1 VSELGIPEA
10 QSAPEPEA
18 QSAPEPEAESVEEA
32 VVDPQAG
39 EAEVSPGLESDTIGN
54 SGLPRT
60 GSSETD
66 QTQ

>member
-1 VSELGIPEA
+1 VLEA
-10 QSAPEPEA
+10 QSSLEPEA
-18 QSAPEPEAESVEEA
+18 GSVPELEAESVKET
-32 VVDPQAG
+32 VVDLPAG
-39 EAEVSPGLESDTIGN
+39 EAEVSPRLESDTIGN